1 MKKAIKTALAIT
13 CVGSLLTCALAGC
26 TTTKSYKATVE
37 GSGLFANDVSTAM
50 PQTAVHDLV
59 LEHFSSPLP
68 AGKTQR
74 RRCCSSWMDAVRM
87 RCLYSLITGWA

>member
-37 GSGLFANDVSTAM
+37 GSGLFATTYL
-50 PQTAVHDLV
+50 PQCRKRP
-59 LEHFSSPLP
+59 F
-68 AGKTQR
+68 
-74 RRCCSSWMDAVRM
+74 MI
-87 RCLYSLITGWA
+87 LY

>member
-50 PQTAVHDLV
+50 PQTAFHDLV
-59 LEHFSSPLP
+59 LEHFSSPSPLE
-68 AGKTQR
+68 KTQR